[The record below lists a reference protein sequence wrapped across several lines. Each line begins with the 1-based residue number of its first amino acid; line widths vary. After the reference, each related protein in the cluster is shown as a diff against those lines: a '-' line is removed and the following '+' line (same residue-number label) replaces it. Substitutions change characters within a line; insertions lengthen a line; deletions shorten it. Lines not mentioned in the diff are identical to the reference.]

1 MWFKYNV
8 LYLHKI
14 IQITMEITE
23 KLKVLIAT
31 YGKAETA
38 KMLGIVPLTLKR
50 KITNPDI
57 LRYDEIKEI
66 ERLYLEAKEL
76 PIK

>member
-1 MWFKYNV
+1 
-8 LYLHKI
+8 
-14 IQITMEITE
+14 MEITE

-31 YGKAETA
+31 YGKVETA

-66 ERLYLEAKEL
+66 ERLYLEAREL